1 MCFQHSQSEWGGW
14 VNGWPHFIAAKRL
27 SAFCASVCVCS
38 RPNIVVI
45 FFIFFNKLYSFSSKT
60 LPQSK
65 VFWFLSYKN
74 NLKPYGSW
82 KRYKGCQNYAN
93 GRHPKFCFCWIF
105 FPFESKW
112 NLRRKPENF
121 ILAHFFHMWK
131 YVKTLLVAPQLK
143 YNLRNRQKKRV
154 PFARIIEISVSVHEL
169 DHSFLNWEQSFFKR
183 YGA

>member
-1 MCFQHSQSEWGGW
+1 MNLISLISGTFFFVNEGTNKNLFGIMCFQHSQSEWGGW

-45 FFIFFNKLYSFSSKT
+45 FFIFFNKLYSFSTKT

-82 KRYKGCQNYAN
+82 KRYKDCQNYAN

-112 NLRRKPENF
+112 NLRRKP
-121 ILAHFFHMWK
+121 
-131 YVKTLLVAPQLK
+131 
-143 YNLRNRQKKRV
+143 
-154 PFARIIEISVSVHEL
+154 
-169 DHSFLNWEQSFFKR
+169 
-183 YGA
+183 